1 MKHYYSIISFEG
13 FETDLSI
20 DQLEGLWETYI
31 AKYEKEYEA
40 YGREKG
46 LEHPRYLKQYK
57 FSLLDGYAYFSMPYE
72 DYHARHY
79 CDHELAVF
87 VALAIKEGSR
97 AVIMFRGDDGDE
109 WGFAIESGMVTPIE
123 KVLIVAG
130 TDLPI
135 DKWRDATS
143 YPPLQAVG

>member
-1 MKHYYSIISFEG
+1 MKHYNSIISFDG

-46 LEHPRYLKQYK
+46 WGHPRYLKMYQ
-57 FSLLDGYAYFSMPYE
+57 FSLCDGYATFYIADG
-72 DYHARHY
+72 DYYKPHY

-97 AVIMFRGDDGDE
+97 AVIRFNGDDGEE
-109 WGFAIESGMVTPIE
+109 WGFAVEHGKVTPIE
-123 KVLIVAG
+123 KILIVAG
-130 TDLPI
+130 TDQPI
-135 DKWRDATS
+135 EEWQNETS